1 MTALLSTSL
10 RRGEEDPVISTALC
24 SFLMVGDSNIGH
36 NAVSVTSAAK
46 YLTLNSIA
54 IVLAAD
60 GYSVISAPS
69 PNPPPHHHRIR
80 NPTSSCFC
88 TGGIV
93 KKQLLP
99 TPFQNIT
106 SKDYPAKQRGINL

>member
-10 RRGEEDPVISTALC
+10 RQGEEDPVISTALC

-46 YLTLNSIA
+46 YLTLYSIA

-60 GYSVISAPS
+60 GYFFTSAP
-69 PNPPPHHHRIR
+69 PPTLHHRIR

-88 TGGIV
+88 T
-93 KKQLLP
+93 KEEL
-99 TPFQNIT
+99 
-106 SKDYPAKQRGINL
+106 